1 MKDRPI
7 TGKELNEQ
15 KFDLR
20 EQLAKEGLSK
30 TCGKKNM
37 ENKNRWER

>member
-7 TGKELNEQ
+7 TGTELKEQ
-15 KFDLR
+15 KFGLL
-20 EQLAKEGLSK
+20 EQLAKKGLSK

>member
-7 TGKELNEQ
+7 TEKELKEQ

-30 TCGKKNM
+30 EEVENVIKNATPGQF
-37 ENKNRWER
+37 